1 MGCSVREWFLDFGDT
16 LCDTYC
22 VWNRP
27 GARVIG
33 DSPCCET
40 ARTTRRRFLAQAITA
55 SAGAISVPYLI
66 PGIRLWAVGSVAP
79 SNRITVGMIGLG
91 RQVLAYNLPFFMS
104 QPDCEVVAL
113 CDVDRWRLEVTE
125 ERTASYYGEQKN
137 RCPRSRIVRAM
148 LTSAKCS
155 IGKDVDAVM
164 ISTPDHWH
172 VPMSVL
178 AIKAGKDV
186 SCEKPLTRSIAEGRL
201 LSDLV
206 TKHQRVF
213 RTDSEFRS
221 LPQFHRAVELVRNG
235 RIGKLHTIRTG
246 VPYGVG
252 RSEPSPPHVDMPVPE
267 ELNYDLWQGP
277 AQVKPYTQE
286 RVHRIKDYERP
297 GWMNIR
303 DYCDGMI
310 LNWTTHLN
318 DIAQWGNNTDRT
330 GPVEVEGQGKFP
342 PAGQPVG
349 CVLRVR
355 VHLHVRQRRE
365 TDLQDRRSLHPLRG
379 RGGLDSGQ
387 LQQPDQLQAE
397 PQSLLDSQIG
407 PNELHF
413 PLLHEKR
420 DFLDAVKT
428 RGQTLADAEVGHR
441 TASLGHLGH
450 IAIQVGRTLK
460 FDPDKERFV
469 GDDEANKMLALPP
482 GRSPWTL

>member
-1 MGCSVREWFLDFGDT
+1 MLRLRKTS
-16 LCDTYC
+16 
-22 VWNRP
+22 
-27 GARVIG
+27 
-33 DSPCCET
+33 
-40 ARTTRRRFLAQAITA
+40 RRRFLARVITA

-66 PGIRLWAVGSVAP
+66 PASALGLTGSVAP
-79 SNRITVGMIGLG
+79 SNRITVGMIGVG

-113 CDVDRWRLEVTE
+113 CDVDRWRLEVSE
-125 ERTASYYGEQKN
+125 ERTASYYGETKN
-137 RCPRSRIVRAM
+137 RCPQIP
-148 LTSAKCS
+148 KCPRYVDFREVLDRQD
-155 IGKDVDAVM
+155 IDAVM

-206 TKHQRVF
+206 TEHKRVF

-252 RSEPSPPHVDMPVPE
+252 QSQPSPPHVDMPVPD

-277 AQVKPYTQE
+277 AHVKPYTEE

-318 DIAQWGNNTDRT
+318 DVAQWGNDTDRT
-330 GPVEVEGQGKFP
+330 GPVAVEGHGKFP
-342 PAGQPVG
+342 PQGSLWDVCYEFEFTCTYANGVKMI
-349 CVLRVR
+349 CR
-355 VHLHVRQRRE
+355 
-365 TDLQDRRSLHPLRG
+365 TDAPYTRFEGEEGWIQANFSSQDT
-379 RGGLDSGQ
+379 
-387 LQQPDQLQAE
+387 LQAE
-397 PQSLLDSQIG
+397 PMSLLDSKIG
-407 PNELHF
+407 PQELHF
-413 PLLHEKR
+413 PLIHEKR

-428 RGQTLADAEVGHR
+428 RGQTLEDAEVGHR
-441 TASLGHLGH
+441 TSSLGHLGH
-450 IAIQVGRTLK
+450 IAIQLGRKLA
-460 FDPDKERFV
+460 FEPDKERFV
-469 GDDEANKMLALPP
+469 GDYEANTMLALPP
-482 GRSPWTL
+482 CRSPWAL

>member
-1 MGCSVREWFLDFGDT
+1 MVR
-16 LCDTYC
+16 
-22 VWNRP
+22 
-27 GARVIG
+27 
-33 DSPCCET
+33 SKS
-40 ARTTRRRFLAQAITA
+40 TTRRRFLAQTLTA
-55 SAGAISVPYLI
+55 SAGALAIPHWVPASAL
-66 PGIRLWAVGSVAP
+66 GLNGTVAP
-79 SNRITVGMIGLG
+79 GSRITVGMIGVG
-91 RQVLAYNLPFFMS
+91 RQVLAFNLPFFVS

-125 ERTASYYGEQKN
+125 ERTASYYGEKKN
-137 RCPRSRIVRAM
+137 RCPKVP
-148 LTSAKCS
+148 KCARYVDFREVLDRQD
-155 IGKDVDAVM
+155 IDAVM

-172 VPMSVL
+172 VPMSVM

-206 TKHQRVF
+206 TQRQRVF

-235 RIGKLHTIRTG
+235 RIGKLRTIRTG
-246 VPYGVG
+246 VPFGVG
-252 RSEPSPPHVDMPVPE
+252 RSQPSPPHVDMPVPA

-277 AQVKPYTQE
+277 APVRPYTE
-286 RVHRIKDYERP
+286 NRVHRIKDYERP

-330 GPVEVEGQGKFP
+330 GPVEVVGHGKFP
-342 PAGQPVG
+342 PPGSLWDVCYEFEFTCTYANGVKLL
-349 CVLRVR
+349 CK
-355 VHLHVRQRRE
+355 
-365 TDLQDRRSLHPLRG
+365 TDAPYTRFEGDGGWIQANFSSQDK
-379 RGGLDSGQ
+379 
-387 LQQPDQLQAE
+387 LQAE
-397 PQSLLDSQIG
+397 PKSLLDSKIG
-407 PNELHF
+407 PNEVHF

-450 IAIQVGRTLK
+450 IAIQLGRKLR
-460 FDPDKERFV
+460 FDPDKERFI
-469 GDDEANKMLALPP
+469 GDDEANKLIALPP

>member
-1 MGCSVREWFLDFGDT
+1 MLRDRKT
-16 LCDTYC
+16 
-22 VWNRP
+22 N
-27 GARVIG
+27 
-33 DSPCCET
+33 
-40 ARTTRRRFLAQAITA
+40 RRRFLAQAIGTVG
-55 SAGAISVPYLI
+55 GAISVPYLI
-66 PGIRLWAVGSVAP
+66 PASALGRGGSVAP
-79 SNRITVGMIGLG
+79 SERITVGMIGVG
-91 RQVLAYNLPFFMS
+91 RQVLAYNLPYFMS
-104 QPDCEVVAL
+104 QTDCEVVAL
-113 CDVDRWRLEVTE
+113 CDVDRWRLEVSE

-137 RCPRSRIVRAM
+137 RCPKIPNCPRYGDFREVLDRQ
-148 LTSAKCS
+148 
-155 IGKDVDAVM
+155 DVDAVM

-186 SCEKPLTRSIAEGRL
+186 CCEKPLTRSIAEGRL

-206 TKHQRVF
+206 TKNHRVF

-252 RSEPSPPHVDMPVPE
+252 HEGPSPPFVEMPVPE

-277 AQVKPYTQE
+277 AEVKPYTQE
-286 RVHRIKDYERP
+286 RVHRDKDYERP

-330 GPVEVEGQGKFP
+330 GPVSVEGQGKFP
-342 PAGQPVG
+342 PAGSLWDVCYEFEFA
-349 CVLRVR
+349 CVFANGVKLICKTEAPYTRFEGDEGWV
-355 VHLHVRQRRE
+355 QANFG
-365 TDLQDRRSLHPLRG
+365 SA
-379 RGGLDSGQ
+379 
-387 LQQPDQLQAE
+387 DQLQAE
-397 PQSLLDSQIG
+397 PASLLSATIG
-407 PNELHF
+407 PDELHF
-413 PLLHEKR
+413 PLKHEKR
-420 DFLDAVKT
+420 DFLDAVKSQ
-428 RGQTLADAEVGHR
+428 GQTLADAEVGHR

-450 IAIQVGRTLK
+450 IAIQLGRPLK
-460 FDPDKERFV
+460 FDPDQERFV
-469 GDDEANKMLALPP
+469 GDDEANKLLSRPP